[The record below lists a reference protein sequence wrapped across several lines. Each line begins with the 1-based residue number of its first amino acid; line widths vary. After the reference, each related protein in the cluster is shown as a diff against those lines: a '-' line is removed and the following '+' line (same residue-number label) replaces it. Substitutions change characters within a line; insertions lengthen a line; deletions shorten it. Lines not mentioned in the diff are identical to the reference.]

1 MERLDEIKA
10 LQLDALPREKLSD
23 LSVACRHLRKN
34 KNLEAKRILGK
45 LLSHSLPPPVRS
57 IVDSLNK
64 AASGYLHII
73 AAEDEAVH
81 ATDRTQ
87 SALGNSYKVKQ
98 AIDLVLVYEQHM
110 VELAKQQWKDE
121 QQRLREQEAL
131 AQAQRDEEERQA
143 ELARKAKQQEIES
156 LLCFTERG
164 IRIHWQKSDSALSSL
179 LGDHFLPSEVQETR
193 KSLATEWLSAYRF
206 RIPTEEQLEF
216 IIDTHHSIR
225 VTARAG
231 SGKTETVATKI
242 LFLLHFIGLS
252 AQHILAL
259 VFNTEARDDLI
270 KRITDLEENA
280 GLTTKGPYSVM
291 NFDRLARG
299 VVQPQASILKGA
311 ELSKKIQELVHFFL
325 SGQSE
330 NADLIKQVML
340 ASFQADWD
348 KWLRNNERY
357 SPAQLDQLRSLLN
370 EESIDGRS
378 VKSKGE
384 KRIADFF
391 FEHNI
396 DYQYEYPWRTDRGV
410 VIYPDFYLPQYRVVI
425 EFLGL
430 NGDKDYDEATAFKRR
445 YWEGKPGYKLIEIY
459 PKDLE
464 GLSPDFV
471 QGREQDYA
479 TLQTRIKEALLEQGC
494 GDIEL
499 LRLTDEEILE
509 KLKKRIR
516 FEFEK
521 LLTTVLTRL
530 GQCCQTN
537 ADVMSL
543 VSSFQASNEAEQQ
556 FIQLLPIIDQAYRDL
571 LQSNHATDFAQLK
584 WDCIRLLKQ
593 GQQSFAVERG
603 TVRVFPERLRYIF
616 IDEFQDFSDL
626 YQEIVQALL
635 LHSNDGVVNAVGDD
649 WQMINRF
656 AGSDL
661 SLFHGFSAAFPR
673 PRELTLTTNFR
684 SCAQI
689 VDFCN
694 AVMEG
699 QGAPAR
705 TADHLQDKAGRVAEV
720 CLNSLQLTDAEE
732 HYFKSDPTLSSLLR
746 LIPACS
752 RGLKLEEQVAIAES
766 TDQGVDALKPFFY
779 ILTRTNFPQG
789 LKVGSDHFSFIK
801 SASGRGLKFLDE
813 FLTSTHKNDLYPTAV
828 RALTAHRSKGKEA
841 EVVFVLA
848 PEQYPLI
855 HPSSSFLAIFGDD
868 IGSIIDDERRLFYV
882 ACSRARQ
889 WLFLLT
895 FAPNKQPEYV
905 PKQLLETFHW
915 REAPYVRK
923 IPDGLYRVE
932 VKNLSGERNA
942 LYNNTER
949 LKELGFSYT
958 AESGIPTRWQHLE
971 CGLEDV
977 AKYVVERL
985 SEFGS
990 ERLHWSLFDAAGG
1003 LCFQWPGPVEP
1014 SAFLQSCVSTPSQ
1027 TSAPRSE
1034 AVPINREVDV
1044 FVDPLC
1050 RAIYDY
1056 FTNPSHGLQALQ
1068 PEPGFELAES
1078 GSVVAQAELAWP
1090 QHRTAVVLSED
1101 DYEQFLDRNWRVW
1114 LASSETDE
1122 QADHL
1127 ELVDLP
1133 SVVTH
1138 LKRCLRA
1145 EQSANPHQPA
1155 QLQELEYVHESCLVA
1170 AREAIQRLGCSP
1182 QVGYELLAS
1191 GEGIVAEAEL
1201 AWPDQQCAVVLTYD
1215 DYDAF
1220 QDDGWDVWLA
1230 GQPADRAIDGYALL
1244 DPQELLKALSSH
1256 PVQT

>member
-1 MERLDEIKA
+1 MEQLDEIKA
-10 LQLDALPREKLSD
+10 LQLNALAREQLSD
-23 LSVACRHLRKN
+23 LSVACRHLRKSRN
-34 KNLEAKRILGK
+34 SEAKPILSK
-45 LLSHSLPPPVRS
+45 LLSQSLPPPVRS

-73 AAEDEAVH
+73 AVEDESVH
-81 ATDRTQ
+81 TQGRTP
-87 SALGNSYKVKQ
+87 SVPGNKFKVKQ
-98 AIDLVLVYEQHM
+98 VIDLVLVYEREM
-110 VELAKQQWKDE
+110 IELAKLQMIE
-121 QQRLREQEAL
+121 ESRRIREQEAIE
-131 AQAQRDEEERQA
+131 QAQREEQEREA
-143 ELARKAKQQEIES
+143 GLARQAKQQEIKS

-164 IRIHWQKSDSALSSL
+164 IRVYWQKSDSDLASL
-179 LGDHFLPSEVQETR
+179 LGDRFLRSEVLETR
-193 KSLATEWLSAYRF
+193 KRLATEWLSAHGF

-216 IIDTHHSIR
+216 IVDTHHSIR

-242 LFLLHFIGLS
+242 LFLLHFIGLNP
-252 AQHILAL
+252 QHILAL
-259 VFNTEARDDLI
+259 VFNKEARDDLI
-270 KRITDLEENA
+270 QRITDLEERA
-280 GLTTKGPYSVM
+280 GLSTKGPYAIM

-299 VVQPQASILKGA
+299 VVQPQANILKGA
-311 ELSKKIQELVHFFL
+311 ELSRKIQELVYFFL

-330 NADLIKQVML
+330 HADLINEVML
-340 ASFQADWD
+340 TSFQSDWD

-357 SPAQLDQLRSLLN
+357 SATQLHHLRSLLT

-430 NGDKDYDEATAFKRR
+430 SGDRDYDEAAAYKRR
-445 YWEGKPGYKLIEIY
+445 YWEGKPGYKLVEIY
-459 PKDLE
+459 PKDLD

-499 LRLTDEEILE
+499 PRLTDEEILE

-516 FEFEK
+516 LEFEK
-521 LLTTVLTRL
+521 LLSTVLTRL
-530 GQCCQTN
+530 GQRCQTN

-543 VSSFQASNEAEQQ
+543 VSGFKASNEAEHQ
-556 FIQLLPIIDQAYRDL
+556 FIQLLPIIDEAYREL
-571 LQSNHATDFAQLK
+571 LKRNHATDFAQLK
-584 WDCIRLLKQ
+584 WDCIKLLKQ
-593 GQQSFAVERG
+593 CTQSFAVEKG
-603 TVRVFPERLRYIF
+603 AVRVFPERLRYIF

-635 LHSNDGVVNAVGDD
+635 SHSNDGVVNAVGDD

-661 SLFHGFSAAFPR
+661 SLFNGFSETFPR

-684 SCAQI
+684 SCPQI

-705 TADHLQDKAGRVAEV
+705 SADHLQDKVGRVAQA
-720 CLNSLQLTDAEE
+720 CLNTLQLTDAEE
-732 HYFKSDPTLSSLLR
+732 LYFKSDPTISSLLR
-746 LIPACS
+746 LIPSCS
-752 RGLKLEEQVAIAES
+752 RGLKLEEQIAIAKS
-766 TDQGVDALKPFFY
+766 TDQGVEGLKPFFY
-779 ILTRTNFPQG
+779 ILTRTNSPQG
-789 LKVGSDHFSFIK
+789 LKVGADRFSFVK

-813 FLTSTHKNDLYPTAV
+813 FLTSTQKNDLYPSAV

-855 HPSSSFLAIFGDD
+855 HPSSSFLSIFGDD

-905 PKQLLETFHW
+905 PRHLLEQFDW
-915 REAPYVRK
+915 QEAPYVRK

-932 VKNLSGERNA
+932 VKNLGGERNP

-949 LKELGFSYT
+949 LKGLGFSYT
-958 AESGIPTRWQHLE
+958 TESGMPMRWQQLE
-971 CGLEDV
+971 CSLEDV
-977 AKYVVERL
+977 AKYVVEL
-985 SEFGS
+985 VSEFGS

-1014 SAFLQSCVSTPSQ
+1014 SSFLQRCLTTPPQMSTPRAETAS
-1027 TSAPRSE
+1027 S
-1034 AVPINREVDV
+1034 NRDVDV
-1044 FVDPLC
+1044 FFDPLC

-1056 FTNPSHGLQALQ
+1056 FINPSHGLQALQ
-1068 PEPGFELAES
+1068 PEPGFELTES

-1090 QHRTAVVLSED
+1090 LHRTAVVLMED

-1122 QADHL
+1122 QSDHL

-1133 SVVTH
+1133 SVVTY

-1145 EQSANPHQPA
+1145 ADSANPPQPA
-1155 QLQELEYVHESCLVA
+1155 QFQELEYVHESCLA
-1170 AREAIQRLGCSP
+1170 AAQEAIQRLGRSP

-1191 GEGIVAEAEL
+1191 GEGIIAQAEL
-1201 AWPDQQCAVVLTYD
+1201 AWPDQRCAVVLTCD

-1230 GQPADRAIDGYALL
+1230 GKTSDAARDGYESLDTKNVLTALR
-1244 DPQELLKALSSH
+1244 SSSIH
-1256 PVQT
+1256 T